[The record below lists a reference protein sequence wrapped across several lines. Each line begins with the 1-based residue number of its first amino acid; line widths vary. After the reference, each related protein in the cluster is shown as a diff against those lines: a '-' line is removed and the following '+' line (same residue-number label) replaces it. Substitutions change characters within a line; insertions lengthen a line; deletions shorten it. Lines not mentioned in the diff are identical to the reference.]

1 MLPNAL
7 VASARARAIA
17 ENRPVLVSFTER
29 APAFDP
35 LIVLETIARDSSFNG
50 LGDDIGAGM
59 MYWTHPSDDFT
70 LAGIGAVATL
80 TSAGTDRFASIDR
93 AWRALLDGAVTGGD
107 TSVVAGPVLMGGFA
121 FEPGGPVSKAWREF
135 PSAHM
140 IVPRIQLTAA
150 DGNCST
156 TISLIVAA
164 DGEPDVDI
172 ETLIEL
178 RRTILESQPPASQE
192 VALSYDP
199 ADAPVFRDS
208 LPPNEWRAMVAR
220 AVDDIRSGVL
230 EKVVLARAVESSAQR
245 EMDVFTLLH
254 LLRGAH
260 NNSFVFGYWRGES
273 AFVGASPERL
283 VRLDGHDVRAS
294 SLAGTARRGKTPQED
309 VELAGELMA
318 SAKDQ
323 AEHATVRES
332 LRSKLAEVCDDVSAA
347 DTPALLTLPHVH
359 HLHTG
364 VTGKLRGGNSL
375 LDLVARLHPTP
386 AVGGTPRDKALEFI
400 RTYERLDRG
409 WYAAPI
415 GWVGRERG
423 EFAVALRSGVITGS
437 EATLFA
443 GCGIV
448 ADSNPERELE
458 ESILKLQPMQTA
470 IAAALVATT
479 SDSTIVAG
487 SEQLQ

>member
-1 MLPNAL
+1 MLPHAL

-35 LIVLETIARDSSFNG
+35 LTLLRAVARDSSFNG
-50 LGDDIGAGM
+50 LSEDLGSGM
-59 MYWTHPSDDFT
+59 MYWTHPSEAFT

-80 TSAGTDRFASIDR
+80 TATGPDRFVSIDR
-93 AWRALLDGAVTGGD
+93 AWRALLDGAQIGGD
-107 TSVVAGPVLMGGFA
+107 TGAADGPSLMGGFA
-121 FEPGGPVSKAWREF
+121 FEPDGPRSTAWREF
-135 PSAHM
+135 QSAHM
-140 IVPRIQLTAA
+140 IVPRVQLMVA
-150 DGNCST
+150 GNNCST
-156 TISLIVAA
+156 TISFVV
-164 DGEPDVDI
+164 EPDGQPDI
-172 ETLIEL
+172 DLDALLEL
-178 RRTILESQPPASQE
+178 RRTILESQSQVPDE
-192 VALSYDP
+192 MGLTE
-199 ADAPVFRDS
+199 DAAEMPVFNDS
-208 LPPNEWRAMVAR
+208 LPPEEWREIVAR
-220 AVDDIRSGVL
+220 AVDDIRSGNL

-245 EMDVFTLLH
+245 DLDVFQLLH
-254 LLRGAH
+254 VLRSAH
-260 NNSFVFGYWRGES
+260 TSSFVFGYWRGES

-283 VRLDGHDVRAS
+283 VRLDGRDVRAS

-309 VELAGELMA
+309 ADLAKELMA
-318 SAKDQ
+318 SGKDR

-332 LRSKLAEVCDDVSAA
+332 LRSKLAEVCDDVTAA

-375 LDLVARLHPTP
+375 LELVGRLHPTP
-386 AVGGTPRDKALEFI
+386 AVGGTPRDAALAFI
-400 RTYERLDRG
+400 RANEKLDRG

-415 GWVGRERG
+415 GWVGGDRG

-437 EATLFA
+437 DATLFA

-458 ESILKLQPMQTA
+458 ESVLKLQPMQTA
-470 IAAALVATT
+470 IAAALVTIT

>member
-1 MLPNAL
+1 M
-7 VASARARAIA
+7 
-17 ENRPVLVSFTER
+17 LVSFTER

-35 LIVLETIARDSSFNG
+35 LVVLETVARDSSFNG
-50 LGDDIGAGM
+50 LADDVGAGM
-59 MYWTHPSDDFT
+59 MYWTRPSDGFA

-80 TSAGTDRFASIDR
+80 TATGIDRFASIDQ
-93 AWRALLDGAVTGGD
+93 AWRDLLAGALTGGD
-107 TSVVAGPVLMGGFA
+107 SDAVGPVLMGGFA
-121 FEPGGPVSKAWREF
+121 FEPDRPLSRAWREF

-140 IVPRIQLTAA
+140 IVPRIQLTASA
-150 DGNCST
+150 GICST

-164 DGEPDVDI
+164 DGEPDVDVGA
-172 ETLIEL
+172 LIEL
-178 RRTILESQPPASQE
+178 RRTIVESQSTVSDNAA
-192 VALSYDP
+192 VTDDAV
-199 ADAPVFRDS
+199 DAPVFRDS
-208 LPPNEWRAMVAR
+208 LPPEEWRAMVAT
-220 AVDDIRSGVL
+220 AVNDIRAGGL
-230 EKVVLARAVESSAQR
+230 EKVVLARAVETSTQR
-245 EMDVFTLLH
+245 DMDVFALLH

-260 NNSFVFGYWRGES
+260 KSSFVFGYWRGES

-283 VRLDGHDVRAS
+283 VRLDGRDVRAS

-309 VELAGELMA
+309 AVLADELRA

-332 LRSKLAEVCDDVSAA
+332 LRSKLAEVCEDVTAA

-375 LDLVARLHPTP
+375 LDLVGRLHPTP
-386 AVGGTPRDKALEFI
+386 AVGGTPREKALEFI
-400 RTYERLDRG
+400 RVNERLDRG
-409 WYAAPI
+409 WYAGPI
-415 GWVGRERG
+415 GWVARERG
-423 EFAVALRSGVITGS
+423 EFAVGLRSGVINGN

-487 SEQLQ
+487 LERLQ

>member
-1 MLPNAL
+1 
-7 VASARARAIA
+7 
-17 ENRPVLVSFTER
+17 VLVSFTER

-35 LIVLETIARDSSFNG
+35 LIVLETVARDSSFNG
-50 LGDDIGAGM
+50 LGDDVGAGM

-80 TSAGTDRFASIDR
+80 TATGTDRFAAIDR
-93 AWRALLDGAVTGGD
+93 AWRALLDGAVIDGAAG
-107 TSVVAGPVLMGGFA
+107 VGAGPVLMGGFA
-121 FEPGGPVSKAWREF
+121 FEPGGPVSKAWRDF

-140 IVPRIQLTAA
+140 IVPRIQLTGSG
-150 DGNCST
+150 GNCST
-156 TISLIVAA
+156 TISLIVGA
-164 DGEPDVDI
+164 DGEPDADI

-178 RRTILESQPPASQE
+178 RQTILESQPPSSQTGAS
-192 VALSYDP
+192 SDDP

-208 LPPNEWRAMVAR
+208 LPPSEWREMVAR
-220 AVDDIRSGVL
+220 AVDDIRAGGL
-230 EKVVLARAVESSAQR
+230 EKVVLARAVECSAQR
-245 EMDVFTLLH
+245 DMDVFELLQ

-260 NNSFVFGYWRGES
+260 RSSFVFGYWRGES

-283 VRLDGHDVRAS
+283 VRLDGRDVRAS
-294 SLAGTARRGKTPQED
+294 SLAGTARRGATPEED
-309 VELAGELMA
+309 EVLAEELMS

-332 LRSKLAEVCDDVSAA
+332 LRGKLAEVCDEVIAA

-375 LDLVARLHPTP
+375 LDLVGRLHPTP

-400 RTYERLDRG
+400 HAHERLDRG

-415 GWVGRERG
+415 GWVGREHG

-448 ADSNPERELE
+448 ADSHPERELE